1 MTEFDVPW
9 LQPETISAPP
19 TGLFDESPFEVMQFG
34 VDGSTEVSA
43 LSAESGPSNEGLMP
57 DVCAQK
63 INGLNVAIV
72 GGGFAGLM
80 AARTLCRQGA
90 HVALFEARSEVGG
103 RVLSDYGK
111 FSRDRIT
118 EFGAELVGSIHIRWC
133 RLAIEYGLALI
144 SRMNADLYRGQQLNM
159 KLTLDRPLTMD
170 EIRAV
175 DTDTEQVQRKIA
187 ALASGIG
194 NPSKPWLRDNIT
206 DIDKKKFDNM
216 SVAAALEKLFGV
228 RPGSRVWKNFE
239 LLLVNNNVA
248 PLERLNFLG
257 LLCLV
262 RGGQNGTIAQ
272 GADRLMGYWRELEIY
287 RCADGCQKLALSIK
301 DEVRGRRHPSNGRR
315 CEILLNR
322 AVTGIHLCKGGD
334 VEVVSQNVRGH
345 ELVGTPRSGVYN
357 YVILAIPPSVW
368 DAVKITPVHPKE
380 PSQVGLMS
388 MGGAVKFFSDV
399 KTRFWIKSGDAP
411 LGGSPTLGQVWEGTD
426 NQTQIDEQ
434 GIVLSVFAGGPGAR
448 KRESEFKS
456 ELTKLYPKYPSSPK
470 THFAN
475 WPAEPFIK
483 TGYASPGL
491 GQILTVGKL
500 LNEPFQP
507 FNGRLLFAGE
517 HTEMGYFGY
526 MEGALRS
533 GERAVDQLVQ
543 HACGAR
549 HDQPP
554 TSEPGPSRLAARA
567 GEGPEYGEALN
578 AYAQEAF
585 GDDQLE
591 SEGESPFAGFAS
603 EPDSFEEWLT
613 PPVMPAQ
620 QVAGA
625 RNLPPAPY
633 STMPLGVDL
642 SDFQAPCART
652 VGGRCVARNAL
663 PLPVFQRLRGL
674 GKTFTILKAS
684 QYRAEQT
691 FQAHYRLAREAGLIR
706 GAYHLFTENSVENQV
721 RLFLGLV
728 PRMVPGEL
736 PPSLDVEDPSSAH
749 LPLFHHYHYT
759 HGGLGNAA
767 GTNALLD
774 ALQQW
779 LDRVEAALGR
789 TPIIYTGAMWRDD
802 LRSTRMSQYPLWT
815 IPNRLPFGGWGT
827 RADILQYAEDGENW
841 LGQLH
846 YREPGVDLPGVD
858 YDSYNGT
865 IYGLRGLADL
875 GRVGVGLT
883 PGGAVIAHCEVDRHV
898 HLLHESS
905 PRTWA
910 DSDLMNGAL
919 PSLGGDPTLLA
930 TGSAVVLY
938 FRDDGRVVEATQ
950 LAPSRTWDVEDL
962 SSVAGVRGMHDPRV
976 IAVGSQRF
984 VVFSGDDDDWHL
996 LTRQATGS
1004 WGVSHLLSQARRSG
1018 FTSVPESSGQPN
1030 LYVVAGSPNP
1040 RIVGRAGPGGELFE
1054 LALGPN
1060 GWHATSLNTVIT
1072 GPGGSPPAATYSPA
1086 IYQTATETFIVYRA
1100 VRGQLWQIARGA
1112 RSATNLSAAAM
1123 GSVAA
1128 VGHPACFVLGGEAH
1142 VLYRGV
1148 DRNIH
1153 DTSFRGGNWSD
1164 HVLPCG
1170 VSAASDPTCTA
1181 DGSTALVAFRATD
1194 GMVRVGRFD
1203 GSTWTCADT
1212 VRSQAGGDGVIESP
1226 GIPRRVGESMSSVVP
1241 TIVPATPLAAPVS
1254 SEQRDTWPPVAQ
1266 VGETPLPH
1274 MAFMHILLETRPE
1287 PASLAIVPGVVPATP
1302 AALTTSFYDATIA
1315 GTTFDSE
1322 PDGLQQRL
1330 TNLINTK
1337 RAYKD
1342 VEKNLAVSLVDLS
1355 GANKFF
1361 PKYAGF
1367 NDLANFY
1374 GASVNKIT
1382 GLLGVY
1388 QLLAEANELLRAQ
1401 PTITDAAGLGN
1412 AFATSWTQA
1421 GIEARHHPLVAE
1433 ILVVLPGNPPTATV
1447 HPDLVARLDRISH
1460 GNQNG
1465 STPIVLLK
1473 FPFIGSTMLAHGLFS
1488 PVNKGG
1494 LWTRQAYGP
1503 ISYRGQDLSLP
1514 NWSAKENPFP
1524 TTEVHNINAVS
1535 VAQYYTLAAQ
1545 RRMIDDATSRAVLGH
1560 LQTGGCTTLIDVTAL
1575 SASGEVATKC
1585 GIFPEGASAQWVH
1598 NTVHVKETATL
1609 REFVVVILTKNA
1621 SFGVMHDLFNDLVA
1635 LIP

>member
-1 MTEFDVPW
+1 MTEFDIPW
-9 LQPETISAPP
+9 LQPETIPA
-19 TGLFDESPFEVMQFG
+19 TATELFDESPFEVTQFG
-34 VDGSTEVSA
+34 AYDTTEVPG
-43 LSAESGPSNEGLMP
+43 LPAESGASNEGLLP
-57 DVCAQK
+57 DACAQK
-63 INGLNVAIV
+63 VNGLRVAIV

-80 AARTLCRQGA
+80 AARTLCRRGA
-90 HVALFEARSEVGG
+90 HVVLFEARSEVGG
-103 RVLSDYGK
+103 RVLSDYGS
-111 FSRDRIT
+111 FSHGRIT
-118 EFGAELVGSIHIRWC
+118 EFGAELVGSIHTRWC
-133 RLAIEYGLALI
+133 QLAIEYGLGLI
-144 SRMNADLYRGQQLNM
+144 SRMNTDLYRGQQLNV
-159 KLTLDRPLTMD
+159 KLTLDKPLTMD
-170 EIRAV
+170 DIRAV
-175 DTDTEQVQRKIA
+175 DADTEAVQHKIA
-187 ALASGIG
+187 VLASGIG
-194 NPSKPWLRDNIT
+194 DPSKPWLRDNIP
-206 DIDKKKFDNM
+206 DVDKKKYDNM
-216 SVAAALEKLFGV
+216 SVAAALQNMFGV
-228 RPGSRVWKNFE
+228 QPGGRLWKNFE
-239 LLLVNNNVA
+239 LLLGNNNVA
-248 PLERLNFLG
+248 PLENLNFLG

-262 RGGQNGTIAQ
+262 RGGQSGTIAQ

-301 DEVRGRRHPSNGRR
+301 GEIQGRGHPPGGRR
-315 CEILLNR
+315 CEIFLNR
-322 AVTGIHLCKGGD
+322 AVTEINLRKDGD
-334 VEVVSQNVRGH
+334 VDVLARGVVNNEVVGA
-345 ELVGTPRSGVYN
+345 PIKAVYDC
-357 YVILAIPPSVW
+357 VILAIPPSVW
-368 DAVKITPVHPKE
+368 GAVKITPVHPKE

-388 MGGAVKFFSDV
+388 MGGAVKFFTDV
-399 KTRFWIKSGDAP
+399 KTRFWIKSGAAP
-411 LGGSPTLGQVWEGTD
+411 YGGSLTLGQVWEGTD
-426 NQTQIDEQ
+426 NQTQIDGQ
-434 GIVLSVFAGGPGAR
+434 GIVLSVFAGGPGAG
-448 KRESEFKS
+448 KRDFKG
-456 ELTKLYPKYPSSPK
+456 ELTKLYPGYPSSFK
-470 THFAN
+470 THLAD
-475 WPAEPFIK
+475 WPTELFIK
-483 TGYASPGL
+483 TGYSSPGL

-533 GERAVDQLVQ
+533 GERAAQQLIQQVCDLG
-543 HACGAR
+543 HDKPPPSAPDTPRLAVRSGEEPDVCGAE
-549 HDQPP
+549 
-554 TSEPGPSRLAARA
+554 S
-567 GEGPEYGEALN
+567 
-578 AYAQEAF
+578 AYAPEAF
-585 GDDQLE
+585 GDSQLE
-591 SEGESPFAGFAS
+591 LGGESPFVGFAS
-603 EPDSFEEWLT
+603 EADSFEGWPTSL
-613 PPVMPAQ
+613 VMPDQ

-625 RNLPPAPY
+625 VRNLPPAPY
-633 STMPLGVDL
+633 ATMPLGVDF

-652 VGGRCVARNAL
+652 VGGRCVARTAL
-663 PLPVFQRLRGL
+663 TLSVFQRLRRL
-674 GKTFTILKAS
+674 GKAFAILKAS
-684 QYRAEQT
+684 QYGDEQT
-691 FQAHYRLAREAGLIR
+691 FQAHYQLAPQAGLIR
-706 GAYHLFTENSVENQV
+706 GAYHLFTESPVENQV

-728 PRMVPGEL
+728 PRLAPGEL
-736 PPSLDVEDPSSAH
+736 PPSLDVEDPSSAN

-759 HGGLGNAA
+759 HSGQGNAA
-767 GTNALLD
+767 GTTALLD

-815 IPNRLPFGGWGT
+815 IPNRLPFGGWGN

-841 LGQLH
+841 LGQPH

-883 PGGAVIAHCEVDRHV
+883 PVGAVIAHCEVDRHI
-898 HLLHESS
+898 HLLRQSS

-930 TGSAVVLY
+930 VGSAVALY
-938 FRDDGRVVEATQ
+938 FRDNGRVVEVTQ
-950 LAPSRTWDVEDL
+950 QAPSATWDVEDL
-962 SSVAGVRGMHDPRV
+962 SSVAGVTGLHDPRV
-976 IAVGSQRF
+976 IAVASQRF

-1004 WGVSHLLSQARRSG
+1004 WAVSHLLSQARRSG

-1040 RIVGRAGPGGELFE
+1040 RVVGRAGPAGELFE

-1060 GWHATSLNTVIT
+1060 GWQATSLNTVVT

-1100 VRGQLWQIARGA
+1100 VQGQLWQIARGA
-1112 RSATNLSAAAM
+1112 SSAINLSAAAM

-1128 VGHPACFVLGGEAH
+1128 VGHPTCFVLGGEAH

-1148 DRNIH
+1148 DRSIH
-1153 DTSFRGGNWSD
+1153 DISLRGDTWSD

-1170 VSAASDPTCTA
+1170 VPAASDPTCTA
-1181 DGSTALVAFRATD
+1181 DGSMALVAFRATD
-1194 GMVRVGRFD
+1194 GMVRAGRFD
-1203 GSTWTCADT
+1203 GSMWTCADT
-1212 VRSQAGGDGVIESP
+1212 VRSQAGGDGRIESP
-1226 GIPRRVGESMSSVVP
+1226 GIPPRLAENTSSVVP
-1241 TIVPATPLAAPVS
+1241 TMVPATPLEAPPS
-1254 SEQRDTWPPVAQ
+1254 SEQSEASPTPIAQ
-1266 VGETPLPH
+1266 VGGTPLPH
-1274 MAFMHILLETRPE
+1274 MAFTHILLESRADPTG
-1287 PASLAIVPGVVPATP
+1287 LAMVPGVVPATP
-1302 AALTTSFYDATIA
+1302 AALNTSFYDATVA
-1315 GTTFDSE
+1315 GTTPDSG
-1322 PDGLQQRL
+1322 PDGLQQKL

-1342 VEKNLAVSLVDLS
+1342 VGKNLAVSLVDLS
-1355 GANKFF
+1355 GANKFL

-1401 PTITDAAGLGN
+1401 PTITDSAGLEN
-1412 AFATSWTQA
+1412 AFTTQWTQA

-1433 ILVVLPGNPPTATV
+1433 ILVVRPGSPPTATI

-1460 GNQNG
+1460 GNENG

-1473 FPFIGSTMLAHGLFS
+1473 FPFIGSTLLAHGLFS
-1488 PVNKGG
+1488 PANKGG

-1503 ISYRGQDLSLP
+1503 VSYRGRDFSLP
-1514 NWSAKENPFP
+1514 NWSAKENPHP

-1535 VAQYYTLAAQ
+1535 VAQFYTLAAQ

-1575 SASGEVATKC
+1575 FASGQVSTKC
-1585 GIFPEGASAQWVH
+1585 GIFPERASAQWVH
-1598 NTVHVKETATL
+1598 NTVHFKETATL
-1609 REFVVVILTKNA
+1609 REFVVVILTNNA
-1621 SFGVMHDLFNDLVA
+1621 TFGIMKDLFNDLVA